1 MKADLQ
7 LVKKKQGGVLLIGEK
22 EVGRCIINARVRQQ
36 FQVKPGRQEWITV
49 VECICADGSAVPP
62 LVIFKGEN
70 LSTQWI
76 PASIHGNWRFNCNS
90 KGWTSNGHELDWL
103 KRCFDPE
110 TRGDTYHMTYVDL

>member
-22 EVGRCIINARVRQQ
+22 EVGRCNINARVRQQ

-76 PASIHGNWRFNCNS
+76 PASIH
-90 KGWTSNGHELDWL
+90 SN
-103 KRCFDPE
+103 
-110 TRGDTYHMTYVDL
+110 